1 LNLLIFLIKEI
12 SNWALSE
19 KHFQGFIPCRIIPA
33 IDSGYMLI
41 YPINTQ
47 IGIQQKS
54 VTLCVENKSRRLFFF
69 MFQGEEQARLKNKTP
84 YKSKKAFNE
93 NR

>member
-1 LNLLIFLIKEI
+1 
-12 SNWALSE
+12 
-19 KHFQGFIPCRIIPA
+19 
-33 IDSGYMLI
+33 
-41 YPINTQ
+41 
-47 IGIQQKS
+47 
-54 VTLCVENKSRRLFFF
+54 